1 MLELFLFSSVT
12 AFAIVL
18 AITWDKYRGYH
29 KLIIGRGFRYYLW
42 ERRRKAF
49 LQYVSI
55 KAILVLVMIGLYLLM
70 AGMPVITPLPVLVEW

>member
-1 MLELFLFSSVT
+1 MLGVMVISSVLSIT
-12 AFAIVL
+12 IVVLL
-18 AITWDKYRGYH
+18 AWDKYRGYH
-29 KLIIGRGFRYYLW
+29 KLIIGRGFRHYLW